1 MSWDPDRLQGIIEAA
16 LFAAGEPLSLSR
28 LQRLFDEEEV
38 PSQSELRD
46 ALSSLEAAYDGRG
59 VRLVASGGGYQ
70 FQTDP
75 ATNPWIHRLFQAR
88 SPRFSRAVLETLA
101 IIAYRQPVTRSEIE
115 DIRGVS
121 LSSGV
126 LRTLTDRHWVHAVG
140 RKEVPGRP
148 SLYATTPYFLSY
160 FGLEGLEDLP
170 PLKDVQEGDMDALV
184 EQLAQ
189 GQAENEA
196 AGTEQVEADSHADSQ
211 EAHRGETGAD
221 GDRGGGRGGP
231 DGDG

>member
-1 MSWDPDRLQGIIEAA
+1 MSWDPHRLQGILEAA
-16 LFAAGEPLSLSR
+16 LFAAGEPLTLNR
-28 LQRLFDEEEV
+28 LQGLFDDEET
-38 PSQSELRD
+38 PSRPELND
-46 ALSSLEAAYDGRG
+46 ALEALATAYADRG

-101 IIAYRQPVTRSEIE
+101 IVAYRQPVTRSEIE

-126 LRTLTDRHWVHAVG
+126 LRTLTDRNWVQMVG
-140 RKEVPGRP
+140 RKDVPGRP

-160 FGLEGLEDLP
+160 FGLASLEELP
-170 PLKDVQEGDMDALV
+170 PLKEIQEGDMEILV

-189 GQAENEA
+189 GRA
-196 AGTEQVEADSHADSQ
+196 AGNGESGRDPADEGEANA
-211 EAHRGETGAD
+211 RGDAK
-221 GDRGGGRGGP
+221 P
-231 DGDG
+231 DG